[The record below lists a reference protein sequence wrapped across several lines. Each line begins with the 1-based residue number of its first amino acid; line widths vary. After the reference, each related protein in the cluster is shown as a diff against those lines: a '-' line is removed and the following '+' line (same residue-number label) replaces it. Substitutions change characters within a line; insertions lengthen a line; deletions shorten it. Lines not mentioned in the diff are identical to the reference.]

1 MKTTLAL
8 SLPALALFSLAA
20 FPKSACA
27 VESAPSVATLAQT
40 EGKAQLFTH
49 PSKKPH
55 AGSSVKEGTMAF
67 FEGEYYLIQDAK
79 VGNRVE
85 NGNIV
90 RTLPGAQTKVIYD
103 NGDQFYVGPGT
114 AYRVSWNDKAKAD
127 NADKLDTKI
136 NLMYGRLRGVISK
149 DGPRKKLQIRTR
161 AATMGVRGTDFFIAD
176 NGPNGETEVSVLRG
190 SVEVKPVNG
199 STQEIK
205 TGMSAS
211 VTQKLEVRETTKE
224 DLNGIQK
231 ASTLP
236 VPQATPSAQIAE
248 LEKKAVNVT
257 TQDIKTYQPEIYKQ
271 LAAELAQVSRAEQ
284 LNTKLIEIASV
295 KAPSAPPK
303 RRKPRITE
311 LKESDEGD
319 LYDKYFKMEH

>member
-1 MKTTLAL
+1 MKPTLAFL
-8 SLPALALFSLAA
+8 LFFPLVSFAA
-20 FPKSACA
+20 DNPG
-27 VESAPSVATLAQT
+27 VATLAQT
-40 EGKAQLFTH
+40 QGKTQLFTK
-49 PSKKPH
+49 PSKKPYPEK
-55 AGSSVKEGTMAF
+55 SLKEGTMAL
-67 FEGEYYLIQDAK
+67 FEGDYYLIQEAK
-79 VGNRVE
+79 VGDRVE
-85 NGNIV
+85 NGNIL

-114 AYRVSWNDKAKAD
+114 AYRITWNEGSK
-127 NADKLDTKI
+127 KLDTRM

-149 DGPRKKLQIRTR
+149 EGPRNKLQIKTR

-190 SVEVKPVNG
+190 SVEVKPNAESAKAGKV
-199 STQEIK
+199 QEVK

-211 VTQKLEVRETTKE
+211 VTEKLEIRQTTKE

-236 VPQATPSAQIAE
+236 QQEPASPKIVE
-248 LEKKAVNVT
+248 LEKKAVDVT
-257 TQDIKTYQPEIYKQ
+257 VKDMQTYQPDLYKQ
-271 LAAELAQVSRAEQ
+271 ISAEVGNVTFAQQ
-284 LNTKLIEIASV
+284 LNTKMIEVVAV

-311 LKESDEGD
+311 LKDTDESDF
-319 LYDKYFKMEH
+319 YDKYFKVGN